1 MAVPAARTTGKGI
14 PKRIIEKQTGAVL
27 IKLFLFFDP
36 L

>member
-27 IKLFLFFDP
+27 IKLFLSVF
-36 L
+36 